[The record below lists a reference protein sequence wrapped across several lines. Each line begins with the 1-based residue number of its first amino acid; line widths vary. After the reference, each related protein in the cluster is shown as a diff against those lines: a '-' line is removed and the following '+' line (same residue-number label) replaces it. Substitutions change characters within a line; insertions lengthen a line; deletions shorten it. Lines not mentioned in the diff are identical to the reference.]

1 MTSTKTNLKNILF
14 FGFGISCLLL
24 SSCKAPTTTPPAE
37 KTTSSLSKPTS
48 GSNLDVSN
56 QPLITLEFWTL
67 QLDAFQ
73 DLFLPMFQEYERQHP
88 NIRIHWVDVPFSE
101 GSKRTLTAM
110 MSDHAP
116 DVVNLNPDFSAV
128 LASRNALLDMNES
141 VLPEVRQTYLPV
153 AWDAASL
160 QKSPTEAI
168 TFGLPWY
175 ITSSVTLYNKALLKK
190 AGLSTI
196 PTTWEAMPSFVRR
209 MRQKAGVYGMMPTLC
224 ENGNFLKELQK
235 IGVPLFNAKG
245 RAVFATPK
253 AISHLARLVALY
265 RAGAFP
271 AEALT
276 ESHQAA
282 IARYQAGTLA
292 MLAIGPNFL
301 KIMKENAP
309 TIYQA
314 TDVAPQFPQNAQ
326 FKDFALMVL
335 TVPVKSDHPKEAVE
349 FAEFITNAQN
359 QQALTSAAP
368 VLPSIASALSVPDT
382 PQGSQDVMA
391 RARAMSVNQLLQAK
405 GHYRIQPN
413 QNTVN
418 QIIDYHV
425 QMALLGKKKPADA
438 LKRAQL
444 ELNAGM

>member
-1 MTSTKTNLKNILF
+1 VTLEITNLKQILF
-14 FGFGISCLLL
+14 LCFGISCLTL
-24 SSCKAPTTTPPAE
+24 SSCASPTTTPLIE
-37 KTTSSLSKPTS
+37 KPLPEFSTQGLSKEP
-48 GSNLDVSN
+48 
-56 QPLITLEFWTL
+56 PITLEFWTL

-73 DLFLPMFQEYERQHP
+73 NVFLPMFQEYERQHP

-128 LASRNALLDMNES
+128 LASRNVLMDMNES
-141 VLPEVRQTYLPV
+141 VSPEVKRTYLPV

-160 QKSPTEAI
+160 QKPTESI

-196 PTTWEAMPSFVRR
+196 PTTWEAMPAFVRR
-209 MRQKAGVYGMMPTLC
+209 IRQKAGVYGMMPTLC

-253 AISHLARLVALY
+253 AIAHLARFVTLY

-309 TIYQA
+309 TIYQV
-314 TDVAPQFPQNAQ
+314 TDVSSQFPQNAP

-335 TVPVKSDHPKEAVE
+335 TVPRKSDHPKEAVE

-359 QQALTSAAP
+359 QQALALAAP
-368 VLPSIASALSVPDT
+368 VLPSITSALSVSDET
-382 PQGSQDVMA
+382 QSSQDIMS
-391 RARAMSVNQLLQAK
+391 RARAMSANQLLQAK

-444 ELNAGM
+444 ELNAGLE